1 MFSLP
6 YWVSILYRGYAM
18 AKRESYSL
26 ERNRRSSRRSNEI
39 LDAARAL
46 FAENGFDGTSISD
59 IANSA
64 GLADGAIYKH
74 FDSKRALLF
83 EVIRSFYEPVIVLAS
98 ETVAGIPDVR
108 GRLRYLI
115 WLQLRAFA
123 EEPDV
128 CRLIIAEAR
137 PMHDY
142 YESEVADLNRRWT
155 SLLVEVIK
163 EGQFDGSF
171 RSDVPATMIRDL
183 VYGGIEHIAW
193 GAATGHGEI
202 DVDDVAD
209 RLTRL
214 VCEGVETRSARGR
227 ELDARVARL
236 EGLVEDVRP

>member
-1 MFSLP
+1 MS
-6 YWVSILYRGYAM
+6 R
-18 AKRESYSL
+18 RELHSPL
-26 ERNRRSSRRSNEI
+26 QDRRSSRRSDEI
-39 LDAARAL
+39 VDAARTL
-46 FAENGFDGTSISD
+46 FADKGFDGTSISD
-59 IANSA
+59 IAGSV
-64 GLADGAIYKH
+64 GVADGAIYKH
-74 FDSKRALLF
+74 FASKRALLF
-83 EVIRSFYEPVIVLAS
+83 EVIRSFYEPVIELAG
-98 ETVAGIPDVR
+98 ETVTGIPDVR

-155 SLLVEVIK
+155 SLLVEVVRD
-163 EGQFDGSF
+163 GQSDGTF
-171 RSDVPATMIRDL
+171 LPDVPATMIRDL

-202 DVDDVAD
+202 DVDTVTDG
-209 RLTRL
+209 LTRL
-214 VCEGVETRSARGR
+214 VCQGIEASATNAA

-236 EGLVEDVRP
+236 EGLVEDARS

>member
-1 MFSLP
+1 MVQHEP
-6 YWVSILYRGYAM
+6 
-18 AKRESYSL
+18 YSL
-26 ERNRRSSRRSNEI
+26 KQHRRSSRRSIEI

-46 FAENGFDGTSISD
+46 FAEKGFGGTSISD
-59 IANSA
+59 IA
-64 GLADGAIYKH
+64 GTVGVADGAIYKH

-83 EVIRSFYEPVIVLAS
+83 EVIRSFYEPVIDLAS

-155 SLLVEVIK
+155 SLLVEVIRD
-163 EGQFDGSF
+163 GQSDGTF

-202 DVDDVAD
+202 DVDDVSD

-214 VCEGVETRSARGR
+214 LCEGVETRSARGG